1 MSTENYQLFVYG
13 SLLSGFH
20 HPAYTYIS
28 RYFTLVGPAKV
39 KGKLYD
45 MGDYPAAVP
54 VNEETYIL
62 GELYQLN
69 HKDEFGWAFRQLDDY
84 EGLLVEPGELPLY
97 RREPVNIFINDSDK
111 DTIAWIYWYNQD
123 VTGKP
128 VIASGS
134 VLEYKAAT
142 QNDIPGYCDGLGTDY

>member
-1 MSTENYQLFVYG
+1 MSIETYQLFVYG
-13 SLLSGFH
+13 SLLSGFR

-39 KGKLYD
+39 KGKLFD
-45 MGDYPAAVP
+45 MGEYPAAIP
-54 VNEETYIL
+54 VNEEIFIQ

-69 HKDEFGWAFRQLDDY
+69 NKDEFAWAIRQLDDY
-84 EGLLVEPGELPLY
+84 EGLFVEPGETPLY
-97 RREPVNIFINDSDK
+97 RREPVSVFINEK

-123 VTGKP
+123 ITGRP

-134 VLEYKAAT
+134 VLEYKESGHKN
-142 QNDIPGYCDGLGTDY
+142 QSGFYDPSGSDY